1 MGTNTRE
8 IQVIEPSSAVRDTL
22 SGAVESAVSAVKR
35 YLILQ
40 RDREAAVS
48 PVSLSVSEQNSLN
61 AVSQMRD
68 RPRSSEP
75 V

>member
-1 MGTNTRE
+1 MGANTRE

-22 SGAVESAVSAVKR
+22 SGAVESAASAVKH

-48 PVSLSVSEQNSLN
+48 PVSLSVSEQNT
-61 AVSQMRD
+61 V
-68 RPRSSEP
+68 
-75 V
+75 